1 MNTQDKNYLI
11 NMGLLLL
18 FSIVIVFVHQNMDM
32 ISFNVAI
39 SWYFYLLIF
48 TLVGFPLS
56 YLLFRKFYDRG
67 YVFAKVLGFL
77 VPSYLMWCGASLHI
91 FKFTYLNALLCVIAF
106 GIISYLYLIITKM
119 KKKNIDSF
127 VSDISSKVKVFYR
140 LEIIFLILFLLV
152 AYVKG
157 FNPDANSTEKYMDY
171 GFMAVM
177 SNTDYF
183 PSMDMWLAGESINY
197 YYFGHYILT
206 FIAKVTRIDVSFGY
220 NLSIVTLFVITLF
233 ESYII
238 GFNLVKKST
247 GNNCLSYF
255 GGIISSLGVNIAGN
269 FHYVIFNLIYP
280 MIYTIFHLPY
290 NGYSFWDSTRYI
302 GYNPDTVDKVIHEF
316 PNFSYILGDL
326 HSHVIDI
333 FLVLLLLG
341 LLLSYL
347 FNEVKNDER
356 IKASTI
362 GIVSL
367 NGIMLG
373 LIIGMMKMTNFW
385 DYPIY
390 LVVIILFFFFHY
402 LAKYQT
408 IKDALLMLLYQ
419 VLLIIC
425 LSQLFTLPFTMSF
438 VKIASKIAISPYHTI
453 FYQLLVLWGIPSLA
467 VLYYFIY
474 TIKKNWPIKID
485 KFLIRNYV
493 EKLKLSDFFI
503 LIIGFCAIGLV
514 ITPEFLYVVDI
525 FYDSIPRFNTVFKFT
540 YQSFIL
546 FGLCYGYIIVM
557 LFKSKKMINQHLAKI
572 LIAVFLLTCCYC
584 YTAVEQW
591 FGDITNPEN
600 YKTLDATAFLERET
614 LNYDDALTADNLA
627 IINYLNEEA
636 DKNAIII
643 EAKGD
648 SYSSDNQ
655 ISTFTGL
662 ATVLGWSG
670 HEWLWRSK
678 NSNFDYPEI
687 LTNRE
692 DDITVFYSV
701 DDVET
706 LINLIDR
713 YSISYIVI
721 GYTERKKYGDEFL
734 KLKNEDALL
743 SLGDVVVE
751 TNINGSLEPTYLIK
765 VNLAH

>member
-11 NMGLLLL
+11 NIGLLLL
-18 FSIVIVFVHQNMDM
+18 FSIVIVFVHQNMDT

-39 SWYFYLLIF
+39 SWYLYLLIF
-48 TLVGFPLS
+48 TVVGFPLG

-67 YVFAKVLGFL
+67 YIFAKVLGFL
-77 VPSYLMWCGASLHI
+77 IPGYLMWCGASLHI
-91 FKFTYLNALLCVIAF
+91 IKFTYLNALLCVIIF
-106 GIISYLYLIITKM
+106 GILSYLYLIIAKM
-119 KKKNIDSF
+119 KKKSIGSF
-127 VSDISSKVKVFYR
+127 TSDIRSKIKVFYR
-140 LEIIFLILFLLV
+140 LEIIFLMLFLLV

-157 FNPDANSTEKYMDY
+157 FSPDANSTEKYMDY
-171 GFMAVM
+171 GFMAIM

-183 PSMDMWLAGESINY
+183 PSIDMWFAGENINY

-206 FIAKVTRIDVSFGY
+206 FITKVTKTSINFGY
-220 NLSIVTLFVITLF
+220 NLSLVTLFMITLF
-233 ESYII
+233 EAYVI

-247 GNNCLSYF
+247 SDNYLPYF

-269 FHYVIFNLIYP
+269 FHYVIFNIIYP
-280 MIYTIFHLPY
+280 VIYTIFHLPY
-290 NGYSFWDSTRYI
+290 KGYSIWDSTRYI

-362 GIVSL
+362 GIISL

-390 LVVIILFFFFHY
+390 LVVIMLFFFFHY
-402 LAKYQT
+402 LTKYQT
-408 IKDALLMLLYQ
+408 IKDVLFMLVYQ
-419 VLLIIC
+419 LILIIC

-467 VLYYFIY
+467 VLYYFGY

-546 FGLCYGYIIVM
+546 FGICYGYIIVM
-557 LFKSKKMINQHLAKI
+557 LLKSKKRINYYISQF
-572 LIAVFLLTCCYC
+572 LIVVFLLMCCYC

-600 YKTLDATAFLERET
+600 YKTLDATAFLEYET
-614 LNYDDALTADNLA
+614 LNYDSASTADNLA

-636 DKNAIII
+636 DKDAIII

-655 ISTFTGL
+655 ISTFTGR
-662 ATVLGWSG
+662 ATVVGWTG

-678 NSNFDYPEI
+678 NSNFDYPEN
-687 LTNRE
+687 LVNRE
-692 DDITVFYSV
+692 DDISIFYNT
-701 DDVET
+701 DDTDT
-706 LINLIDR
+706 LIGLINK
-713 YSISYIVI
+713 YNISYIVI
-721 GYTERKKYGDEFL
+721 GYTERKKYGDEAL
-734 KLKNEDALL
+734 RLRNENTLL
-743 SLGDVVVE
+743 ALGDIVVE

-765 VNLAH
+765 VNLAD